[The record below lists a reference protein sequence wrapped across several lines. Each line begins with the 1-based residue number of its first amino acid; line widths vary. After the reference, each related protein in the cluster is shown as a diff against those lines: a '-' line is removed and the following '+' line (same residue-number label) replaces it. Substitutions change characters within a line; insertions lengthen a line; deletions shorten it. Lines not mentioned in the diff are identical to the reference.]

1 MNLKKSTYGSLR
13 ICTKWWL
20 TKLASVRYA
29 RNLII
34 KEIINNKQYTQYSF
48 YRRIEGSTIYI
59 IIICPVNGCRVSSL
73 LLLSNSDYTFRLS
86 LKSRDYRYIPTSN
99 KD

>member
-1 MNLKKSTYGSLR
+1 MVADEVGVSE
-13 ICTKWWL
+13 ICQKFDN
-20 TKLASVRYA
+20 KG
-29 RNLII
+29 
-34 KEIINNKQYTQYSF
+34 NNKQYTQYSF